1 MKNSFG
7 ILRMNFRKLLFK
19 TNLYVLFLPNV
30 IFCCCILYNMIE
42 QVLDRKDLDIETLMV
57 ELDIT
62 NFSNFVR

>member
-1 MKNSFG
+1 
-7 ILRMNFRKLLFK
+7 
-19 TNLYVLFLPNV
+19 
-30 IFCCCILYNMIE
+30 MIE